1 MGRVSSRVVHH
12 RHDMMYVDE
21 EHRRCIVCNEIK
33 LLKHYDMI
41 ECDEGYRVI
50 QECNLCVEKSRA
62 ATAIAKRASSAEAV
76 GKAMAK
82 AIRRPL
88 ATQEG
93 PALAEYSV
101 GIFKEFGGMDTVT
114 KEIARVAKESLQNN
128 KSDPKTAA
136 TYARLITDMLSV
148 LHRNKDEPLDLSQ
161 LSDDDMFTV
170 LMEPAKTLILT
181 DKSFVDHLLADT
193 DVRSML
199 LKELGVLVV
208 EADGESAGDG
218 PPDEESPI
226 GDGTEDLS

>member
-1 MGRVSSRVVHH
+1 MSRTSGRVVHH

-21 EHRRCIVCNEIK
+21 EHRRCVVCNEIK
-33 LLKHYDMI
+33 LLKHFDMI
-41 ECDEGYRVI
+41 ECDEGYKVI
-50 QECNLCVEKSRA
+50 HECNLCVEKSRA

-76 GKAMAK
+76 AKAMSK
-82 AIRRPL
+82 AIRRPM

-93 PALAEYSV
+93 PSLTDYATN
-101 GIFKEFGGMDTVT
+101 IFKEFGGSDVVA
-114 KEIARVAKESLQNN
+114 KEVARVAKESFTNN
-128 KSDPKTAA
+128 RSDPKTAA

-161 LSDDDMFTV
+161 LSEDDLFTV

-193 DVRSML
+193 DVRSLL

-208 EADGESAGDG
+208 EADGSDGADG
-218 PPDEESPI
+218 PPEEESPI
-226 GDGTEDLS
+226 GEFEEDS